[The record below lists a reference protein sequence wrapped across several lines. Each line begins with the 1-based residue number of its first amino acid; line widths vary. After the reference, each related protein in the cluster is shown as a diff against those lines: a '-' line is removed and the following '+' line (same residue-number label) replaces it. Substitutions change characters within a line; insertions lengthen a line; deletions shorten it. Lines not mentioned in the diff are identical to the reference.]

1 MTDPH
6 STQIKTLRKAAAARQ
21 RIIEVQLAQA
31 TVNLH
36 AAIRAA
42 SSAGMTYRSIATES
56 GLSFQ
61 RVAQVAK
68 EGGS

>member
-1 MTDPH
+1 MTDLH
-6 STQIKTLRKAAAARQ
+6 STQIKALRKAAAARQ

-31 TVNLH
+31 TANLH

-42 SSAGMTYRSIATES
+42 SNAGMTYRSIAAES

-68 EGGS
+68 EGRS